1 MRLNKGQFAIAA
13 LTVAV
18 VTFLVLYPSWQEAAE
33 KETAYRRDVGRGFLW
48 KPPRPVAVDCYFAG
62 CVIAPASYFH
72 VILDRKLLLQQSLAV
87 LYVGLALLWVFRI
100 RRNGT
105 ASNLKSAKTR
115 ATASLLLALLIP
127 PAGNVPIGAGLL
139 GAPTLLL
146 HRGGEWA
153 LPLIL
158 VLLLYCACAGLLVR
172 QAQQ

>member
-87 LYVGLALLWVFRI
+87 LCVGLALLWVFRI

-105 ASNLKSAKTR
+105 ASNLKSAKT
-115 ATASLLLALLIP
+115 
-127 PAGNVPIGAGLL
+127 
-139 GAPTLLL
+139 
-146 HRGGEWA
+146 
-153 LPLIL
+153 
-158 VLLLYCACAGLLVR
+158 
-172 QAQQ
+172 